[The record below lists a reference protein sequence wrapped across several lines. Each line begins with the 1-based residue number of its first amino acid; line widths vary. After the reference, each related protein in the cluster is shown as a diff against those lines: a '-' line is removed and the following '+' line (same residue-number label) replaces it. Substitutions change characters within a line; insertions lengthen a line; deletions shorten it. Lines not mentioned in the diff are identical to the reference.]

1 MIADPK
7 NLWQRLKHTLT
18 RSRHNAPQYDLPRVG
33 QDGLLADPIESST
46 VEDAEVADKPAGL
59 VRWPRRD
66 QALAQLQEG
75 YERVTRLIDEI
86 QRHMVEQ
93 AERADRTC
101 KAVEQLARTLADQP
115 EMCRQQTQMLESIA
129 GQLENT
135 TTQTQKLTDAM
146 SEIPRVTRGQTEA
159 LANINRQLEM
169 VGEQNVVSNQTM
181 DRLSSA
187 VSSVG
192 QTNSGQTEV
201 LREMGVKTDQQSE
214 MIRTLI
220 SAQSRRFTML
230 FVVTLILA
238 LTTITI
244 AIVSIAMRH

>member
-1 MIADPK
+1 MISDPK
-7 NLWQRLKHTLT
+7 NLWQRLKLTL
-18 RSRHNAPQYDLPRVG
+18 SRARGNATQYDLPRVG
-33 QDGLLADPIESST
+33 QDGLLAEPAEAAA
-46 VEDAEVADKPAGL
+46 VEDGESPDKPAGL

-66 QALAQLQEG
+66 QALTQLQEG
-75 YERVTRLIDEI
+75 YERVTRLMDEI

-129 GQLENT
+129 GQLEST
-135 TTQTQKLTDAM
+135 TSQTQKLADAV

-181 DRLSSA
+181 DRLSNA
-187 VSSVG
+187 VTSVG

-214 MIRTLI
+214 MIRSLI
-220 SAQSRRFTML
+220 ATQSRRFTML

-238 LTTITI
+238 LTTITT
-244 AIVSIAMRH
+244 AIVSIAMRN